1 MRLQIKKN
9 NFSYWLFLFLL
20 SIVFIQCDDNL
31 YSEDNNENINIEF
44 DMRLP
49 IDSNGY
55 YHLELKKDPN
65 TWQTIHRVDGIV
77 TDDQGNPL
85 FYRRIEWESNL
96 YWYLGDTL
104 GYIVKRGLSDDVVY
118 VSYDTVYVT
127 GFDGMEVATTN
138 IRSYSNDDGE
148 ISNMIAPVKTMEGDT
163 LLLKAYYN
171 DTYATFGI
179 VLD

>member
-1 MRLQIKKN
+1 MNTIKKN
-9 NFSYWLFLFLL
+9 NLFHWGFLFLV
-20 SIVFIQCDDNL
+20 SIILIQCDDKL
-31 YSEDNNENINIEF
+31 YREDHNQSVSIEF

-65 TWQTIHRVDGIV
+65 SWQTVHRVDGIV
-77 TDDQGNPL
+77 TDEQGNPL

-127 GFDGMEVATTN
+127 VFDGMEVPTTN

-148 ISNMIAPVKTMEGDT
+148 ISNMIAPVKTMQGDT
-163 LLLKAYYN
+163 LLLKAYHN
-171 DTYATFGI
+171 DIYTTFGI

>member
-1 MRLQIKKN
+1 MKFEVKKN
-9 NFSYWLFLFLL
+9 NLLNCLFLFSL
-20 SIVFIQCDDNL
+20 SIFFTQCDDYN
-31 YSEDNNENINIEF
+31 YDENNNNQNVNISF

-49 IDSNGY
+49 VDSNGY
-55 YHLELKKDPN
+55 YHLELNKEK
-65 TWQTIHRVDGIV
+65 WQTIHRVDGVV
-77 TDDQGNPL
+77 TDDLGDPL

-104 GYIVKRGLSDDVVY
+104 GYIVKRGLSDDVIY

-148 ISNMIAPVKTMEGDT
+148 ISNMIAPVSTMEGDT

-171 DTYATFGI
+171 DTYASFGI